1 VSAPAI
7 RTHIRSGHQSHW
19 SRSALATCGQMRA
32 WCASKAPWQTG
43 MTTGVSASSPRSPED
58 RGSSCT

>member
-1 VSAPAI
+1 MHGLSPAKLPDLAAIRAGGRHASFRRVSAPAI

-32 WCASKAPWQTG
+32 
-43 MTTGVSASSPRSPED
+43 
-58 RGSSCT
+58 